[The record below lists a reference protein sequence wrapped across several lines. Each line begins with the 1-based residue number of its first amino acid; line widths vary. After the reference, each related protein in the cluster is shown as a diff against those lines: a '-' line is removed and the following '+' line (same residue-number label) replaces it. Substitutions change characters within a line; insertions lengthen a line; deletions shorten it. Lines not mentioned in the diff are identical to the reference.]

1 MATPKSQRIG
11 ILIILVVTV
20 IGTVGSFAVMILDT
34 QNQQVESQRLQEVY
48 AQYQSDTE
56 AYQAQLD
63 AQAGELSARYYPTF
77 SKFASRPAKFD
88 IASVEELK
96 TTDLLV
102 GSGEEITET
111 TPFAAYYIGWNPDGT
126 IFDQS
131 IADGALGAPL
141 YDNVGLN
148 NGLAGAGLIEG
159 WKTGLVG
166 MKIGG
171 VRELTIPS
179 DLAYGESG
187 QGDDIPP
194 NTPLKFIVMA
204 VAPPETIAAPEIPQE
219 LYQ

>member
-34 QNQQVESQRLQEVY
+34 QNQQVESKKLQDVY
-48 AQYQSDTE
+48 AQYQADSE
-56 AYQAQLD
+56 AYQAKLD
-63 AQAGELSARYYPTF
+63 AQAVELSAKYYPTF

-88 IASVEELK
+88 IDSVDELTK
-96 TTDLLV
+96 TDLLV
-102 GSGEEITET
+102 GTGEEVNDT
-111 TPFAAYYIGWNPDGT
+111 TLFSAYYIGWNPDGK

-131 IADGALGAPL
+131 IADGALKSPL
-141 YDNVGLN
+141 AV
-148 NGLAGAGLIEG
+148 NGLGVAGLIEG
-159 WKTGLVG
+159 WKTGLIG

-171 VRELTIPS
+171 VRELAIPS
-179 DLAYGESG
+179 DLAYGETG

-204 VAPPETIAAPEIPQE
+204 IEQPETIAAPEIPQE